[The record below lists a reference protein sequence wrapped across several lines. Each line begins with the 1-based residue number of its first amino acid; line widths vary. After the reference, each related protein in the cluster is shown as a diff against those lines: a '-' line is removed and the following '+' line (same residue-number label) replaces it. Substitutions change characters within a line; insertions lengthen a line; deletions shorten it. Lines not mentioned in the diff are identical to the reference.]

1 MEKQNILIHA
11 EQIWKLAD
19 TLRSVGIVD
28 GDVPKS
34 MMPFFALM
42 MVDSRI
48 IREVNKKRE
57 SLESKGYNK
66 EDIIE
71 ELEEDMDYYNTSIIK
86 ECINIKNIVEN
97 DTNFYQNIDAYIRSF
112 DPETRKLLGYSDD
125 ENELEYLNL
134 KNEMQKLKTKN
145 ILYSIIKKWAEIP
158 FEKYDNSEVTTLE
171 ENIKRRWADISAG
184 QHYTPADIIDLIQKI
199 CLRQLS
205 NRKNFTADTI
215 SFYDPTCG
223 GGNMLFGCEDRTR
236 TAFPHLKIKTR
247 GQEFSDPLYAL
258 AKIEGRVRVNSV
270 IKYGNTLTTDMFEG
284 EYFDFIVAN
293 PPYGYSW
300 KDYANEVRER
310 GENTG
315 DLLSKYPSESDGQL
329 LFMQHIVAKMKDD
342 GFAVVVTNGSPL
354 FAEAAESGESE
365 VRKWLLENNYLEALI
380 RLPNNEFYNT
390 GITTYLWIL
399 NKKSDKNKLRLIDA
413 SSEMFFTKM
422 TKSKVYKRVE
432 INSTQQDMIC
442 DLLFNDIA
450 DINQDFVKEFDK
462 DFFFYNDQKIELIDC
477 DVNGNVFDSKTKNGK
492 LKLDVENII
501 LPKGE
506 ALSAEDEA
514 LTDLKEKAKA
524 LNALYT
530 ANNEKIIVKAKD
542 GEYSFNDE
550 RQTIVKTVDGV
561 STDLGCGV
569 IKVKAAYKKATVKAD
584 EYILTTVEL
593 TTKTEKDNEIIEYS
607 SDPAQNEELI
617 KSFLDKWVERDYV
630 MLDNKVGVE
639 INFNK
644 IFYKPEVLR
653 PIDDIKADLE
663 ASNAI
668 LVGLMGDIFN
678 D

>member
-1 MEKQNILIHA
+1 MENTNILVHA

-48 IREVNKKRE
+48 MREVNKKRE
-57 SLESKGYNK
+57 TLENKGYSK
-66 EDIIE
+66 EDIIA
-71 ELEEDMDYYNTSIIK
+71 ELEEDMDYHNTSIIK
-86 ECINIKNIVEN
+86 ECINIKNVVEN
-97 DTNFYQNIDAYIRSF
+97 DTNFYENIDSYIRSF
-112 DPETRKLLGYSDD
+112 DPETRRLLGYSDD

-134 KNEMQKLKTKN
+134 KNEMQKLKKKKV
-145 ILYSIIKKWAEIP
+145 LYSIIKQWAEIP

-205 NRKNFTADTI
+205 NRKNFTSDTI

-223 GGNMLFGCEDRTR
+223 GGNMVFGCEDRTR
-236 TAFPHLKIKTR
+236 KAFPHLKIKTR
-247 GQEFSDPLYAL
+247 GQEFSDQLYAL
-258 AKIEGRVRVNSV
+258 AKIEGRARVDSV

-315 DLLSKYPSESDGQL
+315 DFLSKYPSESDGQL

-354 FAEAAESGESE
+354 FGGAAESGESE

-380 RLPNNEFYNT
+380 QLPNDEFYNT

-422 TKSKVYKRVE
+422 IKSKGSKRVE
-432 INSTQQDMIC
+432 INSKQQDMIC
-442 DLLFNDIA
+442 DLLFNNIA

-462 DFFFYNDQKIELIDC
+462 DFFFYNDQKIELTNC
-477 DVNGNVFDSKTKNGK
+477 DVNGNVFNSRTKNGK
-492 LKLDVENII
+492 LKLEVEDII
-501 LPKGE
+501 LPKGQ
-506 ALSAEDEA
+506 ALTEEDEA
-514 LTDLKEKAKA
+514 LTDLKAKAKA

-530 ANNEKIIVKAKD
+530 ANNENIIVKAKD

-561 STDLGCGV
+561 STDLGCGL
-569 IKVKAAYKKATVKAD
+569 IKVKAVYKKSTSKVE
-584 EYILTTVEL
+584 EYIATTVEL

-607 SDPAQNEELI
+607 SDATQNEELTQ
-617 KSFLDKWVERDYV
+617 SFLNKWVERDYI

-653 PIDDIKADLE
+653 PIEDIKADLE
-663 ASNAI
+663 ASNAVLI
-668 LVGLMGDIFN
+668 GLMGDIFN